1 MNAEENLPPMAFRR
15 NVPVYALV
23 SYINNIIGCY
33 LSDNYKSIPI
43 FIERSKIHINDNP
56 ANEKLRPYYELVETY
71 LNIMESHLMSHG
83 IEVYKV

>member
-15 NVPVYALV
+15 NVPAYALV

-33 LSDNYKSIPI
+33 LSNNYKSIPV

-56 ANEKLRPYYELVETY
+56 ANEKLRPYYELVESY

-83 IEVYKV
+83 IEVNKV